1 MSTNEDNKQY
11 QMYSSLDDRL
21 KNAEPR
27 YLTEGKK
34 RYLLASSQESLQA
47 LLDNQRDELTRV
59 LITLKSEHDQLTL
72 EKDKITNMINEYDK
86 RIAML
91 ESADEIAKSSEEKQ
105 KRDFEFMDGGINS
118 KKERKNE
125 EEFNKKSLL
134 KLREKLNKDILIIQK
149 EIIRYENE
157 SQNLDK
163 KMERAAIDEN
173 IIKEKKN
180 KVYSKTEDQKNKNRS
195 NQNENDLK
203 IQQYKKMIELK
214 SAFLKFSDER
224 KETQNRIAQEAKND
238 SLDKQEVE
246 RRKTLKLLML
256 YNQYLRTLM
265 DEELKNN
272 EELEKIFE
280 QIRDI
285 CGTKNLDEIVDF
297 IMLRNK
303 RYNYACQEVK
313 NCEDKNKKLKKEIK
327 ELKEELIH
335 LKNNLLV
342 QEKENGKELDVELST
357 NPEEDSD
364 IIEKE
369 KQENKNLLGLGK
381 RFNEIDEAYHL
392 VIQNISTMIENG
404 KQNGLITE
412 QDNQEG
418 DNEQFE
424 LTNDELK
431 EYNKVEFTRK
441 EKKTLNNYNLTE
453 EEKLIVDTTKVTDK
467 DKKEIEKME
476 LSELD
481 KVVRCILGDQK
492 LTDEEKEIAQEIY
505 NTQLTEDEEKK
516 AKNIILIDSEEKIA
530 CQKLENDTNE
540 LTSDEKKNKL
550 EEFKKLKIKFNKYKE
565 QEIKESTGYKIKK
578 MKKNKADMIK
588 NYENLLQEIEKRY
601 EKLILL
607 RNKQELI
614 NILKEKGVKEESSQE
629 HVRNNRKKGTRKV
642 TKRLGTNGRYLK
654 TEQYKIITENK
665 DEEDDKSNY
674 DPDVKILNK
683 FLKEQK
689 KEKENFISGKI
700 KITTDEKK
708 LKECVLPF
716 GTISREVRS

>member
-327 ELKEELIH
+327 ELKEELTH

-342 QEKENGKELDVELST
+342 QEKDGKELDVELST

-441 EKKTLNNYNLTE
+441 EKKALNNYNLTG

-505 NTQLTEDEEKK
+505 NTQLSEDEEKK

-689 KEKENFISGKI
+689 KEKENFITGKV
-700 KITTDEKK
+700 KIAEEKK
-708 LKECVLPF
+708 
-716 GTISREVRS
+716 

>member
-34 RYLLASSQESLQA
+34 HYLLASSQESLQA

-327 ELKEELIH
+327 ELKEELTH

-342 QEKENGKELDVELST
+342 QEKDGKELDVELST

-441 EKKTLNNYNLTE
+441 EKKALNNYNLTG

-689 KEKENFISGKI
+689 KEKENFITGKV
-700 KITTDEKK
+700 KIAEEKK
-708 LKECVLPF
+708 
-716 GTISREVRS
+716 

>member
-708 LKECVLPF
+708 
-716 GTISREVRS
+716 

>member
-327 ELKEELIH
+327 ELKEELTH

-342 QEKENGKELDVELST
+342 QEKDGKELDVELST

-441 EKKTLNNYNLTE
+441 EKKALNNYNLTG

-492 LTDEEKEIAQEIY
+492 LT
-505 NTQLTEDEEKK
+505 DEEKK

-689 KEKENFISGKI
+689 KEKENFITGKV
-700 KITTDEKK
+700 KIAEEKK
-708 LKECVLPF
+708 
-716 GTISREVRS
+716 

>member
-327 ELKEELIH
+327 ELKEELTH

-342 QEKENGKELDVELST
+342 QEKDGKELDVELST

-689 KEKENFISGKI
+689 KEKENFITGKV
-700 KITTDEKK
+700 KIAEEKK
-708 LKECVLPF
+708 
-716 GTISREVRS
+716 

>member
-327 ELKEELIH
+327 ELKEELTH

-342 QEKENGKELDVELST
+342 QEKDGKELDVELST

-441 EKKTLNNYNLTE
+441 EKKALNNYNLTG

-689 KEKENFISGKI
+689 KEKENFITGKV
-700 KITTDEKK
+700 KIAEEKK
-708 LKECVLPF
+708 
-716 GTISREVRS
+716 

>member
-195 NQNENDLK
+195 NQNEYDLK

-327 ELKEELIH
+327 ELKEELTH

-342 QEKENGKELDVELST
+342 QEKDGKELDVELST

-441 EKKTLNNYNLTE
+441 EKKALNNYNLTG

-505 NTQLTEDEEKK
+505 NTQLSEDEEKK

-689 KEKENFISGKI
+689 KEKENFITGKV
-700 KITTDEKK
+700 KIAEEKK
-708 LKECVLPF
+708 
-716 GTISREVRS
+716 

>member
-1 MSTNEDNKQY
+1 MSTNEDDKQY

-297 IMLRNK
+297 MMLRNK

-327 ELKEELIH
+327 ELKEELTH

-342 QEKENGKELDVELST
+342 QEKDGKELDVELST

-441 EKKTLNNYNLTE
+441 EKKALNNYNLTK

-505 NTQLTEDEEKK
+505 NTELTEDEEKK

-540 LTSDEKKNKL
+540 LTSDDKKKKL
-550 EEFKKLKIKFNKYKE
+550 EEFKQLKIKFNKYKE

-689 KEKENFISGKI
+689 KEKENFITGKV
-700 KITTDEKK
+700 KIAEEKK
-708 LKECVLPF
+708 
-716 GTISREVRS
+716 

>member
-327 ELKEELIH
+327 ELKEELTH

-342 QEKENGKELDVELST
+342 QEKDGKELDVELST

-441 EKKTLNNYNLTE
+441 EKKALNNYNLTG

-654 TEQYKIITENK
+654 TEQYKIISENK

-689 KEKENFISGKI
+689 KEKENFITGKV
-700 KITTDEKK
+700 KIAEEKK
-708 LKECVLPF
+708 
-716 GTISREVRS
+716 

>member
-327 ELKEELIH
+327 ELKEELTH

-342 QEKENGKELDVELST
+342 QEKDGKELDVELST

-441 EKKTLNNYNLTE
+441 EKKALNNYNLTG

-492 LTDEEKEIAQEIY
+492 LTDEEKEIAQEIN
-505 NTQLTEDEEKK
+505 NTQLSEDEEKK

-689 KEKENFISGKI
+689 KEKENFITGKV
-700 KITTDEKK
+700 KIAEEKK
-708 LKECVLPF
+708 
-716 GTISREVRS
+716 

>member
-327 ELKEELIH
+327 ELKEELTH

-342 QEKENGKELDVELST
+342 QEKDGKELDVELST

-412 QDNQEG
+412 QDNQED

-441 EKKTLNNYNLTE
+441 EKKALNNYNLTG

-505 NTQLTEDEEKK
+505 NTQLSEDEEKK

-689 KEKENFISGKI
+689 KEKENFITGKV
-700 KITTDEKK
+700 KIAEEKK
-708 LKECVLPF
+708 
-716 GTISREVRS
+716 

>member
-689 KEKENFISGKI
+689 KEKENFITGKV
-700 KITTDEKK
+700 KIAEEKK
-708 LKECVLPF
+708 
-716 GTISREVRS
+716 

>member
-342 QEKENGKELDVELST
+342 QEKDGKELDVELST

-441 EKKTLNNYNLTE
+441 EKKALNNYNLTG

-689 KEKENFISGKI
+689 KEKENFITGKV
-700 KITTDEKK
+700 KIAEEKK
-708 LKECVLPF
+708 
-716 GTISREVRS
+716 

>member
-265 DEELKNN
+265 NEELKNN

-297 IMLRNK
+297 MMLRNK

-327 ELKEELIH
+327 ELKEELTH

-342 QEKENGKELDVELST
+342 QEKDGKELDVELST

-441 EKKTLNNYNLTE
+441 EKKALNNYNLTK

-505 NTQLTEDEEKK
+505 NTELTEDEEKK

-540 LTSDEKKNKL
+540 LTSDDKKKKL
-550 EEFKKLKIKFNKYKE
+550 EEFKQLKIKFNKYKE

-689 KEKENFISGKI
+689 KEKENFITGKV
-700 KITTDEKK
+700 KIAEEKK
-708 LKECVLPF
+708 
-716 GTISREVRS
+716 